1 MRLCYCGGAVFL
13 FPTHATL
20 RCALCVIVVT
30 AYVAFSL
37 SHKPVAQESIRAV
50 TVLAHVLLW
59 MLALATIVSTN
70 VASERVQVGYSCALF
85 VFTLAVC
92 GLLYQIKAREAD
104 YWGPC

>member
-1 MRLCYCGGAVFL
+1 MFL

-59 MLALATIVSTN
+59 LLALATIVSTN
-70 VASERVQVGYSCALF
+70 VPSEGVQVGSSCGLF
-85 VFTLAVC
+85 IFTLAIC
-92 GLLYQIKAREAD
+92 ALLYHIKAGEAE
-104 YWGPC
+104 YWGLC